1 MTTKVLHQFVP
12 NLAAGDAIG
21 VHVRL
26 TQDALRAAGWES
38 EIFYDDAQAAVKKL
52 GRHFSTWDR
61 HADGRDGDAWILFQ
75 LSTGS
80 RMTPFLL
87 DQDVPFG
94 VYFHNITP
102 PLFFERWEPGAAENL
117 RTALGEMRRLAPSA
131 RFAIANSTFS
141 EADLVEA
148 GYSPTAVAPVLLDP
162 KELAGAPNA
171 RLLQRLRRETAGGGT
186 RWLFIGRVA
195 PNKCQ
200 HDVMAAF
207 AAYREVYDPR
217 ARLTLVGGRTSNVY
231 YRSLELLAD
240 ELGIADAVELTDTI
254 SHEEKLACYQAADVF
269 VCLSEHEG
277 FKVPTVESMH
287 FGLPVVAYAA
297 AAVPETVGDAGVLLP
312 TKDPMVVAAAVDRV
326 VTDDALR
333 ASVVEA
339 GRKRAEDFSLAR
351 TSAHLLDLLDGF
363 VRS

>member
-1 MTTKVLHQFVP
+1 MSAGRVLHQFVP
-12 NLAAGDAIG
+12 NFAAGDAIG

-26 TQDALRAAGWES
+26 TQQALRAAGWES

-61 HADGRDGDAWILFQ
+61 AVDGRNGDAWVLFQ

-87 DQDVPFG
+87 DQDMPFG

-117 RTALGEMRRLAPSA
+117 RTALGEMRRLAPTA

-141 EADLVEA
+141 AGDLDAA
-148 GYSPTAVAPVLLDP
+148 GFSPTAVSPVLLDP
-162 KELAGAPNA
+162 KELAGAPNE
-171 RLLQRLRRETAGGGT
+171 RLLQRLRRETEAGGT
-186 RWLFIGRVA
+186 RWLFIGRAA

-200 HDVMAAF
+200 HDVIAAF
-207 AAYREVYDPR
+207 AAYREVYDPQ

-240 ELGIADAVELTDTI
+240 ELGVGAAVDLTDTI
-254 SHEEKLACYQAADVF
+254 SHEEKLACYRAADVF

-277 FKVPTVESMH
+277 FKVPLVEAMH
-287 FGLPVVAYAA
+287 FGIPVVAYASS
-297 AAVPETVGDAGVLLP
+297 AVPETVADAGLLLGD
-312 TKDPMVVAAAVDRV
+312 KDPFVVATAVDRV
-326 VTDDALR
+326 LRDDALR
-333 ASVVEA
+333 TELVEA
-339 GRKRAEDFSLAR
+339 GRRRADDFSLER
-351 TSAHLLDLLDGF
+351 TSAQLLELLDRF
-363 VRS
+363 TR

>member
-1 MTTKVLHQFVP
+1 VSARVLHQFVP
-12 NLAAGDAIG
+12 NFAAGDAIG

-52 GRHFSTWDR
+52 GRHFTTWDR
-61 HADGRDGDAWILFQ
+61 AADGRNGDAWILFQ

-87 DQDVPFG
+87 EQDVPFG

-117 RTALGEMRRLAPSA
+117 RTALAEMRRLAPSA

-141 EADLVEA
+141 EGELVGA
-148 GYSPTAVAPVLLDP
+148 GYSPTAVSPVLLDP
-162 KELAGAPNA
+162 KELAGTPNA
-171 RLLQRLRRETAGGGT
+171 RLLQRLQKETAGGGT

-200 HDVMAAF
+200 HDVLAAF
-207 AAYREVYDPR
+207 AVYREVYDPR

-240 ELGIADAVELTDTI
+240 ELGVGAAVEFTDTI
-254 SHEEKLACYQAADVF
+254 SHEEKLACYRAADVF

-277 FKVPTVESMH
+277 FKVPAVEAMH
-287 FGLPVVAYAA
+287 FGIPVVAYAA
-297 AAVPETVGDAGVLLP
+297 TAVPETVADAGVLLP
-312 TKDPMVVAAAVDRV
+312 TKDPLVVAAAVDRV
-326 VTDDALR
+326 MTDDPLR
-333 ASVVEA
+333 TSLVEA
-339 GRKRAEDFSLAR
+339 GRRRAEDFSLAR
-351 TSAHLLDLLDGF
+351 TSARLLELLDGF
-363 VRS
+363 VRA

>member
-1 MTTKVLHQFVP
+1 MNRVLHQFVP

-61 HADGRDGDAWILFQ
+61 HTDGRDGDAWILFQ

-87 DQDVPFG
+87 EQDVPFG

-102 PLFFERWEPGAAENL
+102 PLYFERWEPGAAENL

-141 EADLVEA
+141 EGELTAA
-148 GYSPTAVAPVLLDP
+148 GYSPTAVSPVLLDP
-162 KELAGAPNA
+162 KELAGTPNA
-171 RLLQRLRRETAGGGT
+171 RLLSRLRRESEGGT

-200 HDVMAAF
+200 HDVLGAF
-207 AAYREVYDPR
+207 AAYREIYDPR

-240 ELGIADAVELTDTI
+240 ELGVGGAVEFTDTI
-254 SHEEKLACYQAADVF
+254 SHEEKLACYRAADVF

-277 FKVPTVESMH
+277 FKVPAVEAMH
-287 FGLPVVAYAA
+287 FGIPVVAFAA
-297 AAVPETVGDAGVLLP
+297 TAVPETVGDAGVLLP
-312 TKDPMVVAAAVDRV
+312 TKDPEVVAAAVDRV
-326 VTDDALR
+326 VHDDTLR
-333 ASVVEA
+333 TELVEA
-339 GRKRAEDFSLAR
+339 GRRRAEDFSLAR
-351 TSAHLLDLLDGF
+351 TSRQLLDLLEGY
-363 VRS
+363 VR